1 MIVTMSNDSRIL
13 VISFSNIAGDARV
26 LREISVVAKHGHVT
40 SLGYGTKPDYVS
52 EHIQVPD
59 SAKSLP
65 QTPLGVL
72 QLALHLHN
80 RAELAAPGNR
90 YALRA
95 LADRTFDAIVANDA
109 RALPLAFTIARRNQ
123 APVWSDLHEW
133 APEER
138 THIASWRILVKPL
151 MEHICRKYLPH
162 TAAATTV
169 GTEIAKLYE
178 SQYGV
183 RPRLL
188 MNAAPYADLQPTSVA
203 PDGIIRLV
211 HSGGAVF
218 GRNIEAMIEATIQA
232 GSRFTLDLYLV
243 PAGDGG
249 AYLAKLR
256 EVAGG
261 NPRIRFHDPVK
272 PFELPATL
280 NAYDVGVFWIPPT
293 HTNARL
299 TLPNKLF
306 DFVQARLAVA
316 IGPTVEMVHVVD
328 DYGLGVVSEDF
339 SVPSIVAALQS
350 LTPQAITSYKQAAAI
365 AADPLSFESQSKV
378 IDEILDA
385 FLQTPPTAGPKGTIH
400 GD

>member
-1 MIVTMSNDSRIL
+1 MPTAPQIL
-13 VISFSNIAGDARV
+13 VISFSNIDSDARV

-40 SLGYGTKPDYVS
+40 SLGYGSKPAYVD

-59 SAKSLP
+59 WAKSLP

-80 RAELAAPGNR
+80 QAELAAPGNR

-95 LADRTFDAIVANDA
+95 LSDRTFDAIVANDA
-109 RALPLAFTIARRNQ
+109 RALPLAFAIARRNQ
-123 APVWSDLHEW
+123 APVWADLHEW
-133 APEER
+133 APGER

-151 MEHICRKYLPH
+151 MEHICRKYLPQ

-178 SQYGV
+178 THYGV

-188 MNAAPYADLQPTSVA
+188 MNAAPYADLQPTPV
-203 PDGIIRLV
+203 PDGVIRLV

-232 GSRFTLDLYLV
+232 GPRFTLDLYLV

-249 AYLAKLR
+249 AYLEKLR
-256 EVAGG
+256 EVAGD

-316 IGPTVEMVHVVD
+316 IGPTVEMVNVVNE
-328 DYGLGVVSEDF
+328 YGLGVVSEDF

-350 LTPQAITSYKQAAAI
+350 LTPQAITSYKQAAAA

-378 IDEILDA
+378 IDEIFDA
-385 FLQTPPTAGPKGTIH
+385 FLQTPQSLA
-400 GD
+400 

>member
-1 MIVTMSNDSRIL
+1 MPNDPRIL
-13 VISFSNIAGDARV
+13 VISFSNIESDARV

-40 SLGYGTKPDYVS
+40 SLGYGPKPDYVS
-52 EHIQVPD
+52 EHIQVPN

-72 QLALHLHN
+72 RLALHLHN
-80 RAELAAPGNR
+80 QAELAAPGNR

-95 LADRTFDAIVANDA
+95 LSDRTFDAIVANDA
-109 RALPLAFTIARRNQ
+109 RALPLAFAIARRNQ
-123 APVWSDLHEW
+123 APVWADLHEW
-133 APEER
+133 APGER

-151 MEHICRKYLPH
+151 MEHICRKYLPQ

-178 SQYGV
+178 SHYGV

-188 MNAAPYADLQPTSVA
+188 MNAAPYADLQPTPV
-203 PDGIIRLV
+203 PGGVIRLV

-232 GSRFTLDLYLV
+232 GPCFTLDLYLV

-249 AYLAKLR
+249 AYLEKLR
-256 EVAGG
+256 EVAEG

-316 IGPTVEMVHVVD
+316 IGPTVEMVNVVNE
-328 DYGLGVVSEDF
+328 YGLGVVSEDF

-350 LTPQAITSYKQAAAI
+350 LTPQAITGYKQAAVA
-365 AADPLSFESQSKV
+365 AADPLSFQSQSKV
-378 IDEILDA
+378 IDEILDT
-385 FLQTPPTAGPKGTIH
+385 FLKTPPIAGSKGATH

>member
-1 MIVTMSNDSRIL
+1 MPTAPQIL
-13 VISFSNIAGDARV
+13 VISFSNIDSDARV

-40 SLGYGTKPDYVS
+40 SLGYGSKPAYVD

-59 SAKSLP
+59 WAKSLP

-72 QLALHLHN
+72 RLALHLHN
-80 RAELAAPGNR
+80 QAELAAPGNR

-95 LADRTFDAIVANDA
+95 LSDRTFDAIVANDA
-109 RALPLAFTIARRNQ
+109 RALPLAFAIARRNQ
-123 APVWSDLHEW
+123 APVWADLHEW
-133 APEER
+133 APGER

-151 MEHICRKYLPH
+151 MEHICRKYLPQ

-178 SQYGV
+178 THYGV

-188 MNAAPYADLQPTSVA
+188 MNAAPYADLQPTPV
-203 PDGIIRLV
+203 PDGVIRLV

-256 EVAGG
+256 EVAGS

-316 IGPTVEMVHVVD
+316 IGPTVEMVNVVNE
-328 DYGLGVVSEDF
+328 YGLGVVSEDF

-350 LTPQAITSYKQAAAI
+350 LTPQAITSYKQAAAA

-378 IDEILDA
+378 IDEIFDA
-385 FLQTPPTAGPKGTIH
+385 FLKTPPIAGLKGIA
-400 GD
+400 DVD

>member
-1 MIVTMSNDSRIL
+1 MPNDPRIL
-13 VISFSNIAGDARV
+13 VISFSNIESDARV

-40 SLGYGTKPDYVS
+40 SLGYGPKPDYVS

-72 QLALHLHN
+72 RLALHLHN
-80 RAELAAPGNR
+80 QAELAAPGNQ

-95 LADRTFDAIVANDA
+95 LSDRTFDAIVANDA
-109 RALPLAFTIARRNQ
+109 RALPLAFAISRRNQ
-123 APVWSDLHEW
+123 APVWADLHEW
-133 APEER
+133 APGER

-151 MEHICRKYLPH
+151 MEHICRKYLPQ

-178 SQYGV
+178 THYGV

-188 MNAAPYADLQPTSVA
+188 MNAAPYADLQPTPV
-203 PDGIIRLV
+203 PDGVIRLV

-316 IGPTVEMVHVVD
+316 IGPTVEMVNVVNE
-328 DYGLGVVSEDF
+328 YGLGVVSEDF

-350 LTPQAITSYKQAAAI
+350 LTPQAITSYKQAAAT
-365 AADPLSFESQSKV
+365 AADPLSFQSQSKV

-385 FLQTPPTAGPKGTIH
+385 FLQTPPTAGSKGVTH

>member
-1 MIVTMSNDSRIL
+1 MPNDPRIL
-13 VISFSNIAGDARV
+13 VISFSNIESDARV

-40 SLGYGTKPDYVS
+40 SLGYGPKPDYVS

-72 QLALHLHN
+72 RLALHLHN
-80 RAELAAPGNR
+80 QAELAAPGNQ
-90 YALRA
+90 YALQA
-95 LADRTFDAIVANDA
+95 LSDRTFDAIVANDA
-109 RALPLAFTIARRNQ
+109 RALPLAFAIARRNQ
-123 APVWSDLHEW
+123 APVWADLHEW
-133 APEER
+133 APGER

-151 MEHICRKYLPH
+151 MEHICRKYLPQ

-178 SQYGV
+178 SHYGV

-188 MNAAPYADLQPTSVA
+188 MNAAPYADLQPTPV
-203 PDGIIRLV
+203 PDGVIRLV

-232 GSRFTLDLYLV
+232 GPRFTLDLYLV

-249 AYLAKLR
+249 AYLEKLR

-316 IGPTVEMVHVVD
+316 IGPTVEMVNVVNE
-328 DYGLGVVSEDF
+328 YGLGVVSEDF

-350 LTPQAITSYKQAAAI
+350 LTPQAITSYKQAAAT

-378 IDEILDA
+378 IDEIFDA
-385 FLQTPPTAGPKGTIH
+385 FLQTPPTAGSKGVTH

>member
-1 MIVTMSNDSRIL
+1 MPTAPQIL
-13 VISFSNIAGDARV
+13 VISFSNIDSDARV

-40 SLGYGTKPDYVS
+40 SLGYGSKPAYVD

-59 SAKSLP
+59 WAKSLP

-72 QLALHLHN
+72 RLALHLHSQ
-80 RAELAAPGNR
+80 AELAAPGNR

-95 LADRTFDAIVANDA
+95 LSDRTFDAIVANDA
-109 RALPLAFTIARRNQ
+109 RALPLAFAIARRNQ
-123 APVWSDLHEW
+123 APVWADLHEW
-133 APEER
+133 APGER

-151 MEHICRKYLPH
+151 MEHICRKYLPQ

-178 SQYGV
+178 THYGV

-188 MNAAPYADLQPTSVA
+188 MNAAPYADLQPTPV
-203 PDGIIRLV
+203 PDGVIRLV

-232 GSRFTLDLYLV
+232 GPRFTLDLYLV

-249 AYLAKLR
+249 AYLEKLR

-316 IGPTVEMVHVVD
+316 IGPTVEMVNVVNE
-328 DYGLGVVSEDF
+328 YGLGVVSEDF

-350 LTPQAITSYKQAAAI
+350 LTPQAITSYKQAAAA

-378 IDEILDA
+378 IDEIFDA
-385 FLQTPPTAGPKGTIH
+385 FLKTPPIAGLKGIA
-400 GD
+400 DVD

>member
-1 MIVTMSNDSRIL
+1 MPTAPQIL
-13 VISFSNIAGDARV
+13 VISFSNIDSDARV

-40 SLGYGTKPDYVS
+40 SLGYGSKPAYVD

-59 SAKSLP
+59 WAKSLP

-80 RAELAAPGNR
+80 QAELAAPGNR

-95 LADRTFDAIVANDA
+95 LSDRTFDAIVANDA
-109 RALPLAFTIARRNQ
+109 RALPLAFAIARRNQ
-123 APVWSDLHEW
+123 APVWADLHEW
-133 APEER
+133 APGER

-151 MEHICRKYLPH
+151 MEHICRKYLPQ

-188 MNAAPYADLQPTSVA
+188 MNAAPYADLQPTPV
-203 PDGIIRLV
+203 PDGVIRLV

-232 GSRFTLDLYLV
+232 GPRFTLDLYLV

-249 AYLAKLR
+249 AYLEKLR

-316 IGPTVEMVHVVD
+316 IGPTVEMVNVVNE
-328 DYGLGVVSEDF
+328 YGLGVVSEDF

-350 LTPQAITSYKQAAAI
+350 LTPQAITSYKQAAAA

-378 IDEILDA
+378 IDEIFDA
-385 FLQTPPTAGPKGTIH
+385 FLKTPPIAGLKGIA
-400 GD
+400 DVD

>member
-1 MIVTMSNDSRIL
+1 MPNDPRIL
-13 VISFSNIAGDARV
+13 VISFSNIESDARV

-40 SLGYGTKPDYVS
+40 SLGYGPKPDYVS

-65 QTPLGVL
+65 QTSLGVL
-72 QLALHLHN
+72 RLALHLHN
-80 RAELAAPGNR
+80 QAELAAPGNR

-95 LADRTFDAIVANDA
+95 LSDRTFDAIVANDA
-109 RALPLAFTIARRNQ
+109 RALPLAFAVARRNQ
-123 APVWSDLHEW
+123 APVWADLHEW
-133 APEER
+133 APGER

-151 MEHICRKYLPH
+151 MEHICRKYLPQ

-188 MNAAPYADLQPTSVA
+188 MNAAPYADLQPTPVT
-203 PDGIIRLV
+203 DGVIRLV

-232 GSRFTLDLYLV
+232 GPRFTLDLYLV

-316 IGPTVEMVHVVD
+316 IGPTVEMVNVVNE
-328 DYGLGVVSEDF
+328 YGLGVVSEDF

-350 LTPQAITSYKQAAAI
+350 LTPQAITSYKQAAAT

-385 FLQTPPTAGPKGTIH
+385 FLRTPPTAGSKGVTH

>member
-1 MIVTMSNDSRIL
+1 MPTAPQIL
-13 VISFSNIAGDARV
+13 VISFSNIDSDARV

-40 SLGYGTKPDYVS
+40 SLGYGPKPDYVS

-59 SAKSLP
+59 WAKSLP

-72 QLALHLHN
+72 RLALHLHSQ
-80 RAELAAPGNR
+80 AELAAPGNR

-95 LADRTFDAIVANDA
+95 LSDRTFDAIVANDA
-109 RALPLAFTIARRNQ
+109 RALPLAFAIARRNQ
-123 APVWSDLHEW
+123 APVWADLHEW
-133 APEER
+133 APGER

-151 MEHICRKYLPH
+151 MEHICRKYLPQ

-178 SQYGV
+178 THYGV

-188 MNAAPYADLQPTSVA
+188 MNAAPYADLQPTPV
-203 PDGIIRLV
+203 PDGVIRLV

-232 GSRFTLDLYLV
+232 GPRFTLDLYLV

-249 AYLAKLR
+249 AYLEKLC

-316 IGPTVEMVHVVD
+316 IGPTVEMVNVVNE
-328 DYGLGVVSEDF
+328 YGLGVVSEDF

-350 LTPQAITSYKQAAAI
+350 LTPQAITSYKQAAAA

-378 IDEILDA
+378 IDEIFDA
-385 FLQTPPTAGPKGTIH
+385 FLKTPPIAGLKGIA
-400 GD
+400 DVD

>member
-1 MIVTMSNDSRIL
+1 MPTAPQIL
-13 VISFSNIAGDARV
+13 VISFSNIDSDARV

-40 SLGYGTKPDYVS
+40 SLGYGNKPAYVD

-59 SAKSLP
+59 RAKSLP

-72 QLALHLHN
+72 RLALHLHN
-80 RAELAAPGNR
+80 QAELAAPGNR

-95 LADRTFDAIVANDA
+95 LAGRTFDAIVANDA
-109 RALPLAFTIARRNQ
+109 RALPLAFAIARRNQ
-123 APVWSDLHEW
+123 APVWADLHEW
-133 APEER
+133 APGER

-151 MEHICRKYLPH
+151 MEHICRKYLPQ

-169 GTEIAKLYE
+169 GTEIAKLYK
-178 SQYGV
+178 SHYGV

-188 MNAAPYADLQPTSVA
+188 MNAAPYADLQPTPV
-203 PDGIIRLV
+203 PDDVIRLV

-232 GSRFTLDLYLV
+232 GPRFTLDLYLV

-316 IGPTVEMVHVVD
+316 IGPTVEMVNVVNE
-328 DYGLGVVSEDF
+328 YGLGVVSEDF
-339 SVPSIVAALQS
+339 SVPSIVAALHS
-350 LTPQAITSYKQAAAI
+350 LTPQAITSYKQAAAT

-378 IDEILDA
+378 IDEILAA
-385 FLQTPPTAGPKGTIH
+385 FLHTPPTAGSKGIV
-400 GD
+400 DVD

>member
-1 MIVTMSNDSRIL
+1 MPTAPQIL
-13 VISFSNIAGDARV
+13 VISFSNIDSDARV

-40 SLGYGTKPDYVS
+40 SLGYGSKPACVD

-59 SAKSLP
+59 WAKSLP

-72 QLALHLHN
+72 RLALHLHSQ
-80 RAELAAPGNR
+80 AELAAPGNR

-95 LADRTFDAIVANDA
+95 LSDRTFDAIVANDA
-109 RALPLAFTIARRNQ
+109 RALPLAFAIARRNQ
-123 APVWSDLHEW
+123 APVWADLHEW
-133 APEER
+133 APGER

-151 MEHICRKYLPH
+151 MEHICRKYLPQ

-178 SQYGV
+178 THYGV

-188 MNAAPYADLQPTSVA
+188 MNAAPYADLQPTPV
-203 PDGIIRLV
+203 PDGVIRLV

-256 EVAGG
+256 EVAGS

-316 IGPTVEMVHVVD
+316 IGPTVEMVNVVNE
-328 DYGLGVVSEDF
+328 YGLGVVSEDF

-350 LTPQAITSYKQAAAI
+350 LTPQAITSYKQAAAA

-378 IDEILDA
+378 IDEIFDA
-385 FLQTPPTAGPKGTIH
+385 FLKTPPIAGLKGIA
-400 GD
+400 DVD

>member
-1 MIVTMSNDSRIL
+1 MPSAPQIL
-13 VISFSNIAGDARV
+13 VISFSNIDSDARV

-40 SLGYGTKPDYVS
+40 SLGYGSKPAYVD

-59 SAKSLP
+59 WAKSLP

-80 RAELAAPGNR
+80 QAELAAPGNR

-95 LADRTFDAIVANDA
+95 LSDRTFDAIVANDA
-109 RALPLAFTIARRNQ
+109 RALPLAFAIARRNQ
-123 APVWSDLHEW
+123 APVWADLHEW
-133 APEER
+133 APGER

-151 MEHICRKYLPH
+151 MEHICRKYLPQ

-178 SQYGV
+178 THYGV

-188 MNAAPYADLQPTSVA
+188 MNAAPYADLQPTPV
-203 PDGIIRLV
+203 PDGVIRLV

-232 GSRFTLDLYLV
+232 GPRFTLDLYLV

-249 AYLAKLR
+249 AYLEKLR
-256 EVAGG
+256 EVAGD

-316 IGPTVEMVHVVD
+316 IGPTVEMVNVVNE
-328 DYGLGVVSEDF
+328 YGLGVVSEDF

-350 LTPQAITSYKQAAAI
+350 LTPQAITSYKQAAAA
-365 AADPLSFESQSKV
+365 AADPLSFQSQSKV
-378 IDEILDA
+378 IDEIFDA
-385 FLQTPPTAGPKGTIH
+385 FLQTPQSLA
-400 GD
+400 

>member
-1 MIVTMSNDSRIL
+1 MPNDPRIL
-13 VISFSNIAGDARV
+13 VISFSNIESDARV

-40 SLGYGTKPDYVS
+40 SLGYGSKPAYVD

-72 QLALHLHN
+72 RLALHLHSQ
-80 RAELAAPGNR
+80 AELAAPGNR
-90 YALRA
+90 YALRV
-95 LADRTFDAIVANDA
+95 LSDRTFDAIVANDA
-109 RALPLAFTIARRNQ
+109 RALPLAFAIARHNQ
-123 APVWSDLHEW
+123 APVWADLHEW
-133 APEER
+133 APGER

-151 MEHICRKYLPH
+151 MEHICRKYLPQ

-178 SQYGV
+178 THYGV

-188 MNAAPYADLQPTSVA
+188 MNAAPYADLQPTPV
-203 PDGIIRLV
+203 PDGTIRLV

-218 GRNIEAMIEATIQA
+218 GRNIEAMIEATIKA
-232 GSRFTLDLYLV
+232 GQRFTLDLYLV

-316 IGPTVEMVHVVD
+316 IGPTVEMVNVVNE
-328 DYGLGVVSEDF
+328 YGLGVVSEDF

-350 LTPQAITSYKQAAAI
+350 LTPQAITSYKQAAAA

-378 IDEILDA
+378 IDEIFDA
-385 FLQTPPTAGPKGTIH
+385 FLHTPPTAGLKGTA
-400 GD
+400 DVD

>member
-1 MIVTMSNDSRIL
+1 MPTAPQIL
-13 VISFSNIAGDARV
+13 VISFSNIDSDARV

-40 SLGYGTKPDYVS
+40 SLGYGSKPAYVD

-59 SAKSLP
+59 WAKSLP

-72 QLALHLHN
+72 RLALHLHSQ
-80 RAELAAPGNR
+80 AELAAPGNR

-95 LADRTFDAIVANDA
+95 LSDRTFDAIVANDA
-109 RALPLAFTIARRNQ
+109 RALPLAFAIARRNQ
-123 APVWSDLHEW
+123 APVWADLHEW
-133 APEER
+133 APGER

-151 MEHICRKYLPH
+151 MEHICRKYLPQ

-178 SQYGV
+178 THYGV

-188 MNAAPYADLQPTSVA
+188 MNAAPYADLQPTPV
-203 PDGIIRLV
+203 PDGVIRLV

-256 EVAGG
+256 EVAGS

-316 IGPTVEMVHVVD
+316 IGPTVEMVNVVNE
-328 DYGLGVVSEDF
+328 YGLGVVSEDF

-350 LTPQAITSYKQAAAI
+350 LTPQAITSYKQAAAA

-378 IDEILDA
+378 IDEIFDA
-385 FLQTPPTAGPKGTIH
+385 FLKTPPIAGLKGIA
-400 GD
+400 DVD

>member
-1 MIVTMSNDSRIL
+1 MPTAPQIL
-13 VISFSNIAGDARV
+13 VISFSNIDSDARV

-40 SLGYGTKPDYVS
+40 SLGYGPKPDYVS

-59 SAKSLP
+59 WAKSLP

-72 QLALHLHN
+72 RLALHLHSQ
-80 RAELAAPGNR
+80 AELAAPGNR

-95 LADRTFDAIVANDA
+95 LSDRTFDTIVANDA
-109 RALPLAFTIARRNQ
+109 RALPLAFAIARRNQ
-123 APVWSDLHEW
+123 APVWADLHEW
-133 APEER
+133 APGER

-151 MEHICRKYLPH
+151 MEHICRKYLPQ

-178 SQYGV
+178 THYGV

-188 MNAAPYADLQPTSVA
+188 MNAAPYADLQPTPV
-203 PDGIIRLV
+203 PDGVIRLV

-232 GSRFTLDLYLV
+232 GPRFTLDLYLV

-249 AYLAKLR
+249 AYLEKLR

-316 IGPTVEMVHVVD
+316 IGPTVEMVNVVNE
-328 DYGLGVVSEDF
+328 YGLGVVSEDF

-350 LTPQAITSYKQAAAI
+350 LTPQAITGYKQAAAT
-365 AADPLSFESQSKV
+365 AADPLSFQSQSKV
-378 IDEILDA
+378 IDEILDT
-385 FLQTPPTAGPKGTIH
+385 FLQTPPIAGSKGATH

>member
-1 MIVTMSNDSRIL
+1 MPNDPRIL
-13 VISFSNIAGDARV
+13 VISFSNIESDARV

-40 SLGYGTKPDYVS
+40 SLGYGSKPAYVD

-59 SAKSLP
+59 WAKSLP
-65 QTPLGVL
+65 QTPLGVFC
-72 QLALHLHN
+72 LALHLHN
-80 RAELAAPGNR
+80 QAELAAPGNR

-95 LADRTFDAIVANDA
+95 LSDRTFDAIVANDA
-109 RALPLAFTIARRNQ
+109 RALPLAFAIARHNQ
-123 APVWSDLHEW
+123 APVWADLHEW
-133 APEER
+133 APGER

-151 MEHICRKYLPH
+151 MEHVCRKYLPQ

-178 SQYGV
+178 THYGV

-188 MNAAPYADLQPTSVA
+188 MNAAPYADLQPTPV
-203 PDGIIRLV
+203 PDGTIRLV

-232 GSRFTLDLYLV
+232 GPRFTLDLYLV

-316 IGPTVEMVHVVD
+316 IGPTVEMVNVVNE
-328 DYGLGVVSEDF
+328 YGLGVVSDDF

-350 LTPQAITSYKQAAAI
+350 LTPQAITNYKQAAAA

-378 IDEILDA
+378 IDEIFDA
-385 FLQTPPTAGPKGTIH
+385 FLHTPPTAGLKGIAH
-400 GD
+400 VD

>member
-1 MIVTMSNDSRIL
+1 
-13 VISFSNIAGDARV
+13 
-26 LREISVVAKHGHVT
+26 
-40 SLGYGTKPDYVS
+40 
-52 EHIQVPD
+52 
-59 SAKSLP
+59 
-65 QTPLGVL
+65 
-72 QLALHLHN
+72 
-80 RAELAAPGNR
+80 
-90 YALRA
+90 
-95 LADRTFDAIVANDA
+95 
-109 RALPLAFTIARRNQ
+109 
-123 APVWSDLHEW
+123 
-133 APEER
+133 
-138 THIASWRILVKPL
+138 
-151 MEHICRKYLPH
+151 MEHICRKYLPQ

-178 SQYGV
+178 SHYGV

-188 MNAAPYADLQPTSVA
+188 MNAAPYADLQPTPV
-203 PDGIIRLV
+203 PDGVIRLV

-249 AYLAKLR
+249 AYLEKLR
-256 EVAGG
+256 EVAGS

-316 IGPTVEMVHVVD
+316 IGPTVEMVNVVNE
-328 DYGLGVVSEDF
+328 YGLGVVSEDF

-350 LTPQAITSYKQAAAI
+350 LTPQAITGYKQAAAA
-365 AADPLSFESQSKV
+365 AADPLSFLS
-378 IDEILDA
+378 L
-385 FLQTPPTAGPKGTIH
+385 IH
-400 GD
+400 I

>member
-1 MIVTMSNDSRIL
+1 MPNDPRIL
-13 VISFSNIAGDARV
+13 VISFSNIESDARV

-40 SLGYGTKPDYVS
+40 SLGYGSKPAYVD

-59 SAKSLP
+59 WAKSLP

-72 QLALHLHN
+72 RLALHLHN
-80 RAELAAPGNR
+80 QAELAAPGNR

-95 LADRTFDAIVANDA
+95 LSDRTFDAIVANDA
-109 RALPLAFTIARRNQ
+109 RALPLAFAIARHNQ
-123 APVWSDLHEW
+123 APVWADLHEW
-133 APEER
+133 APGER

-151 MEHICRKYLPH
+151 MEHICRKYLPQ

-178 SQYGV
+178 SHYGV

-188 MNAAPYADLQPTSVA
+188 MNAAPYADLQPTPV
-203 PDGIIRLV
+203 PDGVIRLV

-232 GSRFTLDLYLV
+232 GPRFTLDLYLV

-256 EVAGG
+256 EVAGD

-316 IGPTVEMVHVVD
+316 IGPTVEMVNVVNE
-328 DYGLGVVSEDF
+328 YGLGVVSDDF
-339 SVPSIVAALQS
+339 SVPSIVAALHS
-350 LTPQAITSYKQAAAI
+350 LTPQAITSYKQAAAA
-365 AADPLSFESQSKV
+365 AADPLSFESQSKI
-378 IDEILDA
+378 IDEIFDA
-385 FLQTPPTAGPKGTIH
+385 FLHTPPTAGLKGTA
-400 GD
+400 DVD

>member
-1 MIVTMSNDSRIL
+1 MPNDPRIL
-13 VISFSNIAGDARV
+13 VISFSNIESDARV

-40 SLGYGTKPDYVS
+40 SLGYGPKPDYVS

-72 QLALHLHN
+72 RLALHLHN
-80 RAELAAPGNR
+80 QAELAAPGNR

-95 LADRTFDAIVANDA
+95 LSDRTFDAIVANDA
-109 RALPLAFTIARRNQ
+109 RALPLAFAIARRNQ
-123 APVWSDLHEW
+123 APVWADLHEW
-133 APEER
+133 APGER

-151 MEHICRKYLPH
+151 MEHICRKYLPQ

-178 SQYGV
+178 SHYGV

-188 MNAAPYADLQPTSVA
+188 MNAAPYADLQPTHV
-203 PDGIIRLV
+203 PDGVIRLV

-249 AYLAKLR
+249 AYLEKLR

-316 IGPTVEMVHVVD
+316 IGPTVEMVNVVNE
-328 DYGLGVVSEDF
+328 YGLGVVSEDF

-350 LTPQAITSYKQAAAI
+350 LTPQAIASYKQAAAT
-365 AADPLSFESQSKV
+365 AAEPLSFESQSKV

-385 FLQTPPTAGPKGTIH
+385 FLRTPPTAGSKGATN

>member
-1 MIVTMSNDSRIL
+1 MPTAPQIL
-13 VISFSNIAGDARV
+13 VISFSNIDSDARV

-40 SLGYGTKPDYVS
+40 SLGYGSKPAYVD

-59 SAKSLP
+59 WAKSLP

-72 QLALHLHN
+72 RLALHLHSQ
-80 RAELAAPGNR
+80 AELAAPGNR

-95 LADRTFDAIVANDA
+95 LSDRTFDAIVANDA
-109 RALPLAFTIARRNQ
+109 RALPLAFAIARRNQ
-123 APVWSDLHEW
+123 APVWADLHEW
-133 APEER
+133 APGER

-151 MEHICRKYLPH
+151 MEHICRKYLPQ

-178 SQYGV
+178 THYGV

-188 MNAAPYADLQPTSVA
+188 MNAAPYADLQPTPV
-203 PDGIIRLV
+203 PDGVIRLV

-256 EVAGG
+256 EVAGS

-316 IGPTVEMVHVVD
+316 IGPTVEMVNVVNE
-328 DYGLGVVSEDF
+328 YGLGVVSEDF

-350 LTPQAITSYKQAAAI
+350 LTPQAITSYKQAATA

-378 IDEILDA
+378 IDEIFDA
-385 FLQTPPTAGPKGTIH
+385 FLKTPPIAGLKGIA
-400 GD
+400 DVD

>member
-1 MIVTMSNDSRIL
+1 MPTAPQIL
-13 VISFSNIAGDARV
+13 VISFSNIDSDARV

-40 SLGYGTKPDYVS
+40 SLGYGSKPAYVD

-59 SAKSLP
+59 WAKSLP

-72 QLALHLHN
+72 RLALHLHSQ
-80 RAELAAPGNR
+80 AELAAPGNR

-95 LADRTFDAIVANDA
+95 LSDRTFDAIVANDA
-109 RALPLAFTIARRNQ
+109 RALPLAFAIARRNQ
-123 APVWSDLHEW
+123 APVWADLHEW
-133 APEER
+133 APGER

-151 MEHICRKYLPH
+151 MEHICRKYLPQ

-178 SQYGV
+178 THYGV

-188 MNAAPYADLQPTSVA
+188 MNAAPYADLQPTPV
-203 PDGIIRLV
+203 PDGVIRLV

-256 EVAGG
+256 EVAGS

-316 IGPTVEMVHVVD
+316 IGPTVEMVNVVNE
-328 DYGLGVVSEDF
+328 YGLGVVSEDF

-350 LTPQAITSYKQAAAI
+350 LTPQAITSYKQAAAA
-365 AADPLSFESQSKV
+365 AADPLSFQSQSKV

-385 FLQTPPTAGPKGTIH
+385 FLKTPPIAGSKGAAH

>member
-1 MIVTMSNDSRIL
+1 MPTAPQIL
-13 VISFSNIAGDARV
+13 VISFSNIDSDARV

-40 SLGYGTKPDYVS
+40 SLGYGSKPAYVD

-59 SAKSLP
+59 WAKSLP

-72 QLALHLHN
+72 RLALHLHSQ
-80 RAELAAPGNR
+80 AELAAPGNR

-95 LADRTFDAIVANDA
+95 LSDRTFDAIVANDA
-109 RALPLAFTIARRNQ
+109 RALPLAFAIARRNQ
-123 APVWSDLHEW
+123 APVWADLHEW
-133 APEER
+133 APGER

-151 MEHICRKYLPH
+151 MEHICRKYLPQ

-178 SQYGV
+178 THYGV

-188 MNAAPYADLQPTSVA
+188 MNAAPYADLQPTPV
-203 PDGIIRLV
+203 PDGVIRLV

-256 EVAGG
+256 EVAGS

-272 PFELPATL
+272 PFELPASL

-316 IGPTVEMVHVVD
+316 IGPTVEMVNVVNE
-328 DYGLGVVSEDF
+328 YGLGVVSEDF

-350 LTPQAITSYKQAAAI
+350 LTPQAITSYKQAAAA

-385 FLQTPPTAGPKGTIH
+385 FLQTPPTAGSKGATH